1 MALQAVPV
9 AIQSLLVFNALLGGS
24 LDPGSGSVERKTR
37 RMSATLMYVG
47 IGAVLATGVAILT
60 IAVLFLQ
67 TARRYVDLTER
78 RLELLQEGETVLL
91 KLAQRQGHALEV
103 GREREAER
111 REKVPEMV
119 GNTPGRQQDEESPGS
134 RRPEGPDRHVRE
146 TPYTGSSS
154 EVEDEEQR
162 RERTP
167 KADPAR
173 PKDGAP
179 RLGVQVPHPD
189 DDVPGRGWNNSPA
202 RFFQKC
208 YDRYLEHY
216 EGYVRLAE
224 RLHQRCDEAHA
235 APGTLERR
243 EWEDKIRRAYDA
255 IERTTQRLDMLE
267 ERYPEL
273 ATDNDRISSRIGTA
287 RLHASLTER
296 FSRPH

>member
-1 MALQAVPV
+1 
-9 AIQSLLVFNALLGGS
+9 
-24 LDPGSGSVERKTR
+24 
-37 RMSATLMYVG
+37 MSATLMYVG
-47 IGAVLATGVAILT
+47 IGAVLAIGVAILT

-78 RLELLQEGETVLL
+78 RLELLQEGEAFLL
-91 KLAQRQGHALEV
+91 KLVQRQGQAL
-103 GREREAER
+103 EREAER
-111 REKVPEMV
+111 REKVSEMV
-119 GNTPGRQQDEESPGS
+119 GNPRGRQQGEESPGS
-134 RRPEGPDRHVRE
+134 RRPEGLDRHVQE

-167 KADPAR
+167 KADPAPAR

-224 RLHQRCDEAHA
+224 RLHQMRDEADA
-235 APGTLERR
+235 TPGTLGKR
-243 EWEDKIRRAYDA
+243 EWEDKLHRAYDA

-267 ERYPEL
+267 EHYPEL

-287 RLHASLTER
+287 RLHAGLTER
-296 FSRPH
+296 FGRPQ

>member
-1 MALQAVPV
+1 
-9 AIQSLLVFNALLGGS
+9 
-24 LDPGSGSVERKTR
+24 
-37 RMSATLMYVG
+37 MYVG

-78 RLELLQEGETVLL
+78 RLELLQEGEAFLL
-91 KLAQRQGHALEV
+91 KLAQRQGQALE
-103 GREREAER
+103 GEAER
-111 REKVPEMV
+111 REKVPERV
-119 GNTPGRQQDEESPGS
+119 RNPRGRQQGEEFPGS
-134 RRPEGPDRHVRE
+134 RPPEGLDAHVQE

-162 RERTP
+162 RKRTP
-167 KADPAR
+167 KANPAPAR
-173 PKDGAP
+173 PKDSAP

-224 RLHQRCDEAHA
+224 RLHQSGPTVSQTVARMERDGLLTVQGDRHLELTEEGHVLVEPAHSVVRSIIPPD
-235 APGTLERR
+235 APSTC
-243 EWEDKIRRAYDA
+243 
-255 IERTTQRLDMLE
+255 
-267 ERYPEL
+267 
-273 ATDNDRISSRIGTA
+273 TDSTSA
-287 RLHASLTER
+287 RLPPWWLRHGTKVSWTLPKGATEVVAR
-296 FSRPH
+296 MAVGTSVPYHSDPGWSR

>member
-1 MALQAVPV
+1 LWLVGFNT
-9 AIQSLLVFNALLGGS
+9 LLDRS
-24 LDPGSGSVERKTR
+24 LDPGSGIVGRQIR
-37 RMSATLMYVG
+37 GMNATLMYVG

-78 RLELLQEGETVLL
+78 RLELLQEGEAFLL
-91 KLAQRQGHALEV
+91 NLVQRQGQAL
-103 GREREAER
+103 EREAER
-111 REKVPEMV
+111 REKAPEMV
-119 GNTPGRQQDEESPGS
+119 GNPRGRQQGEESPGS
-134 RRPEGPDRHVRE
+134 RRSEGLNRRVQE

-167 KADPAR
+167 KPDPAPAR
-173 PKDGAP
+173 PKDGAM

-224 RLHQRCDEAHA
+224 RLHQRFDEADA
-235 APGTLERR
+235 APGSLG
-243 EWEDKIRRAYDA
+243 EWEDKLRRAYDA

-287 RLHASLTER
+287 RLHAGLTER
-296 FSRPH
+296 FGRPH

>member
-1 MALQAVPV
+1 
-9 AIQSLLVFNALLGGS
+9 
-24 LDPGSGSVERKTR
+24 
-37 RMSATLMYVG
+37 MSATLMYVG

-78 RLELLQEGETVLL
+78 RLELLQEREEFLL
-91 KLAQRQGHALEV
+91 KLVQRQGHALEV
-103 GREREAER
+103 SREREAER
-111 REKVPEMV
+111 REKVPETV
-119 GNTPGRQQDEESPGS
+119 GNSRGRRQGQESPGT
-134 RRPEGPDRHVRE
+134 RRPEGPDRHVRD

-154 EVEDEEQR
+154 EVEDEKQR
-162 RERTP
+162 RKRTP
-167 KADPAR
+167 KADPAPAR
-173 PKDGAP
+173 SKDDAP

-189 DDVPGRGWNNSPA
+189 DDVPGRGWNNAPA

-224 RLHQRCDEAHA
+224 RLHQMRGEAEA
-235 APGTLERR
+235 APGTLEKR
-243 EWEDKIRRAYDA
+243 EWEEKLQRAYDA

-287 RLHASLTER
+287 RLHAGLTER
-296 FSRPH
+296 FGRPH

>member
-1 MALQAVPV
+1 M
-9 AIQSLLVFNALLGGS
+9 N
-24 LDPGSGSVERKTR
+24 
-37 RMSATLMYVG
+37 ATLMYVG

-78 RLELLQEGETVLL
+78 RLELLQEGEAFLL
-91 KLAQRQGHALEV
+91 DIVQRQGQAL
-103 GREREAER
+103 EREAER
-111 REKVPEMV
+111 REKAPEMV
-119 GNTPGRQQDEESPGS
+119 GNPRGRQQDEVSPGS
-134 RRPEGPDRHVRE
+134 RRSEGLNRRVQE
-146 TPYTGSSS
+146 TQHTGSSS

-167 KADPAR
+167 KPDPTPAR
-173 PKDGAP
+173 PKDNAP

-202 RFFQKC
+202 KFFQKC

-216 EGYVRLAE
+216 EGYVRLAG
-224 RLHQRCDEAHA
+224 RLHQMRDEADA
-235 APGTLERR
+235 GPGNLG
-243 EWEDKIRRAYDA
+243 EWEDKLRRAYDA

-287 RLHASLTER
+287 RLHAGLAER
-296 FSRPH
+296 LGRPH